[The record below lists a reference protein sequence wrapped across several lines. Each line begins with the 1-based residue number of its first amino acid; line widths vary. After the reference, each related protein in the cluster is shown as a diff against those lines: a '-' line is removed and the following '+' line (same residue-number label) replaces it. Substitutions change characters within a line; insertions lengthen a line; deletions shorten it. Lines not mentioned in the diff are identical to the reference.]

1 MKNHSAHLNN
11 SLHKYKSD
19 TMTDILLFTSCAE
32 IIDKMFEI
40 TLYIQPKKWRRRFGQ
55 LEVPYQCFSRSK
67 DAHTKQKTVL
77 RITHYR
83 CI

>member
-19 TMTDILLFTSCAE
+19 RLTDILIFTSCAE
-32 IIDKMFEI
+32 IKDNMFEI
-40 TLYIQPKKWRRRFGQ
+40 TLYIQPKKQ
-55 LEVPYQCFSRSK
+55 KTLEVPYQCFSRSN